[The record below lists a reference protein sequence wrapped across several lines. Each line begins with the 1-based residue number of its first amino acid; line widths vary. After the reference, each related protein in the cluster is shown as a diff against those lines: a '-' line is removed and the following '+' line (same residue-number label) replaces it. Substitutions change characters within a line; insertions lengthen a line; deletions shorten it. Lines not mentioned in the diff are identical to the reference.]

1 MPQNEYDIKNYGYTL
16 PERLIAQTPLENRDG
31 SRLLVADR
39 KTGAVEHRK
48 FSDIKEYLKSGDVLV
63 INNSKVLPA
72 RLFGY
77 KENKKDSLVEFLLV
91 ENIKGDEW
99 EVMVKPGKKA
109 KVGDEFYYGDGILK
123 SEVKD
128 ILADGNRIIKFTYGG
143 NFYEI
148 LDNIG
153 IMPLPPY
160 IKIKLQ
166 DKNRYQTVY
175 ADKAG
180 SVAAPTAGL
189 HFTEQLLNEIN
200 GMGVKIAPIL
210 LHVGL
215 GTFKPVKANDIR
227 EHVMHSEYY
236 SISEESAEIIND
248 AKKNGGRVI
257 AVGTTSC
264 RTLESAAD
272 KDGFVKSGG
281 GKTDIFIYGDY
292 KFKSVD
298 SLITNFH
305 LPESTL
311 LMLISAF
318 YDREKILD
326 LYKTAVEEEYRFF
339 SFGDAMFL
347 I

>member
-1 MPQNEYDIKNYGYTL
+1 MSQNEYDIKNYGYIL
-16 PERLIAQTPLENRDG
+16 PEHLIAQTPLENRDG

-39 KTGAVEHRK
+39 KNGAVEHRR
-48 FSDIKEYLKSGDVLV
+48 FSDVKEYLKSGDVLV

-72 RLFGY
+72 RLFGC

-91 ENIKGDEW
+91 ENIKGNEW

-109 KVGDEFYYGDGILK
+109 KIGDVFYYGDGILK
-123 SEVKD
+123 SEIKD
-128 ILADGNRIIKFTYGG
+128 ILADGNRIVEFTYGG

-148 LDNIG
+148 LDRIG

-160 IKIKLQ
+160 IKTKLQ

-175 ADKAG
+175 ADAAG

-189 HFTEQLLNEIN
+189 HFTEQLLSEIDSR
-200 GMGVKIAPIL
+200 GVKIAPIL

-236 SISEESAEIIND
+236 SVSEESADIINA

-272 KDGFVKSGG
+272 SEGLVKSGG
-281 GKTDIFIYGDY
+281 GKTDIFIYGNY
-292 KFKSVD
+292 KFKIVD

-311 LMLISAF
+311 LMLVSAF
-318 YDREKILD
+318 YDREKIMD

>member
-1 MPQNEYDIKNYGYTL
+1 MPQNEYDIKNYGYNL
-16 PERLIAQTPLENRDG
+16 PERLIAQTPLENRDC

-39 KTGAVEHRK
+39 KTGEIEHKK

-77 KENKKDSLVEFLLV
+77 KENKKESLIEFLLV
-91 ENIKGDEW
+91 ENIKNDEW

-109 KVGDEFYYGDGILK
+109 KIGDVFYYGDGILK

-128 ILADGNRIIKFTYGG
+128 ILSDGNRIITFTYDG

-148 LDNIG
+148 LDRIG

-160 IKIKLQ
+160 IKTKLQ
-166 DKNRYQTVY
+166 DKDRYQTVY
-175 ADKAG
+175 ADTTG

-189 HFTEQLLNEIN
+189 HFTEHLLNEIRE
-200 GMGVKIAPIL
+200 MGVKIVPIL

-215 GTFKPVKANDIR
+215 GTFKPVKTNDIR

-236 SISEESAEIIND
+236 SISEDSADAINT
-248 AKKNGGRVI
+248 AKKNGGRII

-272 KDGFVKSGG
+272 NDGFVRSGG

-311 LMLISAF
+311 LMLVSAF
-318 YDREKILD
+318 YNREKILT